1 MAGHLFFPLMV
12 LLITVHTTARLDGA
26 EPEINR
32 TPVDDAIFSQIA
44 DWYAYDAKLPLRSEI
59 ISTQTHDGRELP
71 YLTDKV
77 RFRSIHDQ
85 EVVGYFTYQRDT
97 TDTRYPTVILLHGN
111 NRYRGSHDT
120 WTRSWLDILARAGYC
135 VLAIDQ
141 YGFGERFV
149 TGKAPN
155 FRGNMGPYELRDLAR
170 QHVVDVRRAL
180 DYVSSRTEVDTTR
193 IGLMGES
200 MGGFNACLTAG
211 LEERLTAVVLVI
223 TGAWP
228 QRIPTNDPFWAGRH
242 TLNFAPRIGVPTLM
256 VYSEHDGV
264 ELGQELYDHLL
275 EPKRI
280 VWHDIDD
287 HVILIEDQKLDI
299 LNWFKE
305 HLH

>member
-1 MAGHLFFPLMV
+1 MAGRLFFSLMV
-12 LLITVHTTARLDGA
+12 LLVTVHTTARLDGQNRKS
-26 EPEINR
+26 NR
-32 TPVDDAIFSQIA
+32 TPVDDAIFAQIA
-44 DWYAYDAKLPLRSEI
+44 DWYAYDATLPLRSEI

-85 EVVGYFTYQRDT
+85 EVVGYFAYQRDT

-111 NRYRGSHDT
+111 NRYRGSQDT
-120 WTRSWLDILARAGYC
+120 WTRSWLDILARSGYC

-141 YGFGERFV
+141 YGYGDRFV
-149 TGKAPN
+149 TGKAHK
-155 FRGNMGPYELRDLAR
+155 MGPYERRDWAR

-200 MGGFNACLTAG
+200 MGGSNACLTAG
-211 LEERLTAVVLVI
+211 LEERLATVVLVI

-228 QRIPTNDPFWAGRH
+228 WGVPTDDPVRMGRH
-242 TLNFAPRIGVPTLM
+242 TLNFAPRIGAPTLM
-256 VYSEHDGV
+256 VYSKYDGV

-280 VWHDIDD
+280 IWHDIDD
-287 HVILIEDQKLDI
+287 HVILVEDQKLDI